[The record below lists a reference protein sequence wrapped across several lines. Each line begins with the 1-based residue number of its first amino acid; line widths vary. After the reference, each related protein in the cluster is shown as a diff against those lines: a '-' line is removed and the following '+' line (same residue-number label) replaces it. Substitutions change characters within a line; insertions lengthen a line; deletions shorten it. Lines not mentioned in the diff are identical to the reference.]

1 MDKQDVKSLISMYDV
16 AERYGMEVN
25 RAGFIHCPFHAGD
38 SGASLK
44 IYPGCRG
51 WYCFGCGE
59 GGDVI
64 SFVQKLFGLDFMSAL
79 RKLNDDFGLNL
90 PGLAANSPSNRAVV
104 DKAIRERRLK
114 NAAKRGEYG
123 RIKERWFSAL
133 DHWIEVDRQ
142 LKQHPE
148 TPDDELSSDWVKAI
162 HEKEYASYMLDKAE
176 EELRRFE
183 QSYNT

>member
-1 MDKQDVKSLISMYDV
+1 MTGIVIKDILTMSEV
-16 AERYGMEVN
+16 AEHYGIIAN
-25 RAGFIHCPFHAGD
+25 SAGVANCPFHQD
-38 SGASLK
+38 STPSFK
-44 IYPGCRG
+44 IYPGSRG
-51 WYCFGCGE
+51 WYCFGCAE

-64 SFVQKLFGLDFMSAL
+64 DFVQKLFKIDFPKAV
-79 RKLNDDFGLNL
+79 RKLNEDFGLNL
-90 PGLAANSPSNRAVV
+90 PISPAKLPNNRCLV
-104 DKAIRERRLK
+104 DDKVRERRLK

-148 TPDDELSSDWVKAI
+148 TPDDEPSSDWVKAI